1 MKFSKDSTSD
11 ELFELLCRSVD
22 QKFRDAPGHIDIEAD
37 REARA
42 RKIRILQ
49 EARRKFDPSY
59 KPRPPLPPAKTDEER
74 IQRIQEARAR
84 LRRWAEEDEQERL
97 RIAQRSLEE
106 TSTPEPTEHPAPSVD
121 AQMKAQAANKPQVV
135 RRKPAPGSGCLDD
148 YKSHSLDEQFA
159 EARRLNE
166 MAAEGNFDF

>member
-59 KPRPPLPPAKTDEER
+59 VPKPSLPPAQSDEELV
-74 IQRIQEARAR
+74 QRIQEARAR

-106 TSTPEPTEHPAPSVD
+106 TSTPEPTEHPDPNVD
-121 AQMKAQAANKPQVV
+121 AQMKAQAAHKPQVV
-135 RRKPAPGSGCLDD
+135 HRRPAPGSGHLDD
-148 YKSHSLDEQFA
+148 YKAPNIDEQFA

-166 MAAEGNFDF
+166 MAAEDNFDF